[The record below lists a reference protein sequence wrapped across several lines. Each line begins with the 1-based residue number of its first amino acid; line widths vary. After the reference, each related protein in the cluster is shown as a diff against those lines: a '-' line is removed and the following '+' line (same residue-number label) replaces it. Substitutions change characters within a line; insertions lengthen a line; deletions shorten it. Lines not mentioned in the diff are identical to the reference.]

1 MAERRS
7 PLAMVILSLL
17 AEEPMHAYG
26 MQQKIKGR
34 RKDEVVNVAQRNS
47 VYQAIE
53 RLARDGYIQVRHT
66 TRDSGRPER
75 TVYEL
80 TDAGRETQATW
91 LRSMLATPAREF
103 PEFPAA
109 LAFVMIL
116 DPADAR
122 EQLEK
127 RARLLQDRLDQ
138 YAAGLRRSEEM
149 GLPRLFVVEDEYAHS
164 VTAAELA
171 FVRGMIEDLASG
183 ELTWNREWLAE
194 IVAKFEGAPA

>member
-7 PLAMVILSLL
+7 PLAIAILSLL

-53 RLARDGYIQVRHT
+53 RLVRDGYVQVRHT
-66 TRDSGRPER
+66 ARDSGRPER

-80 TDAGRETQATW
+80 TDSGRQTQMAW

-103 PEFPAA
+103 PEFRAA
-109 LAFVMIL
+109 LAFVATL
-116 DPADAR
+116 DPDDAR
-122 EQLEK
+122 EQLEN
-127 RARLLQDRLDQ
+127 RARILQDRLGQ
-138 YAAGLRRSEEM
+138 YADDLKRGQEM
-149 GLPRLFVVEDEYAHS
+149 GLPRLFAVEDEYAQA
-164 VTAAELA
+164 VTTAELT
-171 FVRGMIEDLASG
+171 FVRTLIKDLADG
-183 ELTWNREWLAE
+183 ELTWNPEWLAE
-194 IVAKFEGAPA
+194 IVAKFEGSPA

>member
-1 MAERRS
+1 
-7 PLAMVILSLL
+7 
-17 AEEPMHAYG
+17 MHAYG

-53 RLARDGYIQVRHT
+53 RLVRDGYVQVRHT
-66 TRDSGRPER
+66 ARDSGRPER

-80 TDAGRETQATW
+80 TESGRQTQQAW

-109 LAFVMIL
+109 LAFVAIL
-116 DPADAR
+116 DPDDAR
-122 EQLEK
+122 EQLEH
-127 RARLLQDRLDQ
+127 RARILQDRLGQ
-138 YAAGLRRSEEM
+138 YADGLKRSQEM
-149 GLPRLFVVEDEYAHS
+149 GLPRLFVVEDEYAQA
-164 VTAAELA
+164 VTTAELT
-171 FVRGMIEDLASG
+171 FVRTLIKDLADG

>member
-53 RLARDGYIQVRHT
+53 RLVRDGYVQVRHT
-66 TRDSGRPER
+66 ARDSGRPER

-80 TDAGRETQATW
+80 TETGRDTQTAW

-109 LAFVMIL
+109 LAFIAIL
-116 DPADAR
+116 DPDDAR

-127 RARLLQDRLDQ
+127 RAEILQSRLDQ
-138 YAAGLRRSEEM
+138 YADGLQRSQEM
-149 GLPRLFVVEDEYAHS
+149 GLPRLFVVEDEYAHA
-164 VTAAELA
+164 VTTAELG
-171 FVRGMIEDLASG
+171 FVRTMIKDLADG

-194 IVAKFEGAPA
+194 IAAKFEGAPA